1 MYLGYLVDVP
11 DKKGKITFRQ
21 KGNAKYVYYEYDRVY
36 DPERKYTIVKRSTIG
51 KLSEE
56 DPDKMRPNENF
67 RKFFPE
73 VEAPG
78 EREDAG
84 RSSALK
90 AGTYMVINQVVTSC
104 GCTVATYTKKPIAP
118 GASGTIKVKYD
129 GKGRFPSHIKKM
141 ITVRTNGVPEMV
153 RLYVEGDM
161 VDEQK

>member
-1 MYLGYLVDVP
+1 MKKILLIAVMLLSVVSFASAQNEAKIKF
-11 DKKGKITFRQ
+11 DKLTYHFGKFSVNNSVQEASFNFT
-21 KGNAKYVYYEYDRVY
+21 NE
-36 DPERKYTIVKRSTIG
+36 G
-51 KLSEE
+51 KSPL
-56 DPDKMRPNENF
+56 
-67 RKFFPE
+67 
-73 VEAPG
+73 
-78 EREDAG
+78 
-84 RSSALK
+84 
-90 AGTYMVINQVVTSC
+90 VINQVVTSC

>member
-1 MYLGYLVDVP
+1 MKKLLLIAVMLLSVVSFASAQNEAKIKF
-11 DKKGKITFRQ
+11 DKLTYNFGKFSVNNPVQEASFNFT
-21 KGNAKYVYYEYDRVY
+21 NE
-36 DPERKYTIVKRSTIG
+36 G
-51 KLSEE
+51 KSPL
-56 DPDKMRPNENF
+56 
-67 RKFFPE
+67 
-73 VEAPG
+73 
-78 EREDAG
+78 
-84 RSSALK
+84 
-90 AGTYMVINQVVTSC
+90 VINQVVTSC